1 MVGQVLNAKRGSYKF
16 SRRKQVRNEW
26 LETSSSILVL
36 AVAVLKT
43 QGHEYTGIR
52 LRRSIIETQRI
63 RVDSKPK
70 QWQTSPPIEVRRDGR
85 GRCGAFAS
93 LHL

>member
-1 MVGQVLNAKRGSYKF
+1 MVGQVLNTKRGSYKF
-16 SRRKQVRNEW
+16 SRRKQVRNKW

-43 QGHEYTGIR
+43 QGHKYTGTR

-85 GRCGAFAS
+85 
-93 LHL
+93 